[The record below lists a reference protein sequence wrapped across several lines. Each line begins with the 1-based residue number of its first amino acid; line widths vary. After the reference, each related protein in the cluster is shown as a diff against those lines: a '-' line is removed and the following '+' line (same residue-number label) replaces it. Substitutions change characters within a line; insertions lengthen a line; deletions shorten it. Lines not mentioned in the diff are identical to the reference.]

1 MFTPARIISSLSTS
15 LFQQIQN
22 QSIPK
27 LSVVSSAMFHTGRP
41 MYNTIKDSKPTG
53 SGSKHGGLY
62 KRDYRVLK
70 ERPVGPHKKLPP
82 ADKYMGRIGPH
93 ENYRRILHYPKDG
106 KYTINK
112 LPITKLGGRDTAT
125 GRKIIHGVGGGSK
138 QMHRWIDWM
147 RLPRDWP
154 RDGPDL
160 VEKVISINYDPT
172 RKPKIAL
179 TGYSDK
185 LRWQIATSEMKEGDL
200 IRTSWHI
207 PDIPIV
213 PPAGDS
219 YPLGAISPGT
229 KVCLVQKYP
238 DSDEVMF
245 YNEGTS
251 AKVMRKIG
259 GRVIIENAGKLQ
271 YSLDQ
276 TCQCVVGEVS
286 VHPLKAL
293 HIGSPNRMRWLGIK
307 QRSGLWH
314 RKTGRFGRKIR
325 ALPPVKIV
333 EPHEESKDSKMV
345 LTCPTEGTRGRLKQ
359 KRKSFPIEEW

>member
-1 MFTPARIISSLSTS
+1 
-15 LFQQIQN
+15 
-22 QSIPK
+22 
-27 LSVVSSAMFHTGRP
+27 
-41 MYNTIKDSKPTG
+41 
-53 SGSKHGGLY
+53 
-62 KRDYRVLK
+62 
-70 ERPVGPHKKLPP
+70 
-82 ADKYMGRIGPH
+82 
-93 ENYRRILHYPKDG
+93 
-106 KYTINK
+106 
-112 LPITKLGGRDTAT
+112 
-125 GRKIIHGVGGGSK
+125 
-138 QMHRWIDWM
+138 MHRWIDWM